1 MATGRR
7 AHASPEP
14 RNHKA
19 GMNRFLSVS
28 AFLAG
33 LTAVAWVAA
42 GYVGAHPLALSMTC
56 LICAVYLAGAFELA
70 RFDGASGRLRNA
82 LAAIPE
88 PVPSLEAWLATLP
101 GSLRDA
107 VRMRIEGEPVGLP
120 GPAMAPYLV
129 GLLVLLG
136 MLGTF
141 LGMVVTLNGAVLALE
156 STTNLQAVRAALAAP
171 VKGLGLAFG
180 TSVAGVAASAML
192 GLMSALCRRERLQTA
207 QALDARIAS
216 DLRVFSRSHQR
227 EESFKIL
234 LGQAALMPTLVDRLQ
249 AMMAQMEE
257 QGHALSG
264 QLLSG
269 QEQFHRQT
277 ETVYAG
283 LAASVDQSL
292 KECLT
297 ESARLAGAAIQ
308 PVVEATLA
316 GLVQQATALHNHT
329 ADTVQRQLDGVSE
342 RFDITVTDVSAT
354 WTAALAQHQRTSE
367 RLLNGMQA
375 ALSAVSQGLEQQ
387 WASLLTRL
395 DEHQHTRQ
403 VATVAQDQERLAAWT
418 AALASMANALQRE
431 WQQAGVLQIEQHA
444 QVCRL
449 LERTALDVTTQ
460 AEAHARHTIAEMA
473 ELMQAAAQAPQAAAQ
488 AVSQLRQ
495 QLSDSLARDNTLL
508 EERGRILLTVS
519 TLLEALQQ
527 ASTDQRGAIDALV
540 HSSTALLERAGAHFS
555 EMVEAQ
561 ATHMAEVAT
570 QVTSSAVEVSS
581 LGEAFGV
588 AVQRFSDSNDQLMAH
603 LQRIDGAL
611 TQGQQRSDEQ
621 LAYYVAQA
629 REIIELSLLSQKQIM
644 EDLQRL
650 PGRQA
655 GAANGANE
663 AV

>member
-1 MATGRR
+1 
-7 AHASPEP
+7 
-14 RNHKA
+14 
-19 GMNRFLSVS
+19 MNRFLSLT
-28 AFLAG
+28 AFLSG

-42 GYVGAHPLALSMTC
+42 GYFGAHSLALSMTL
-56 LICAVYLAGAFELA
+56 LIGAVYLAGAFELA
-70 RFDGASGRLRNA
+70 RFDRVSGRLKRA

-88 PVPSLEAWLATLP
+88 PLPSLGAWLATLP
-101 GSLRDA
+101 TALRDA
-107 VRMRIEGEPVGLP
+107 VRLRIEGERVGLP

-156 STTNLQAVRAALAAP
+156 STTDLQAVRAALAAP

-207 QALDARIAS
+207 QALDARIAT

-227 EESFKIL
+227 EESFKTL
-234 LGQAALMPTLVDRLQ
+234 QGQAALMPALVDRLQ
-249 AMMAQMEE
+249 AMMAQMEG
-257 QGHALSG
+257 QGQALHG
-264 QLLSG
+264 QLLAG
-269 QEQFHRQT
+269 QERFHRQT

-292 KECLT
+292 KESLT

-316 GLVQQATALHNHT
+316 GLVRQATSVHDHM
-329 ADTVQRQLDGVSE
+329 ADTVQRQLEGVSE
-342 RFDITVTDVSAT
+342 RFDLAVTDVSAT

-367 RLLNGMQA
+367 RLLNGTQA
-375 ALSAVSQGLEQQ
+375 SLTAVTQGLGQQ
-387 WASLLTRL
+387 GASLLATL
-395 DEHQHTRQ
+395 DERHDARQ
-403 VATVAQDQERLAAWT
+403 AASVAQDEQRLSAWT
-418 AALASMANALQRE
+418 AALASMAEALQRE
-431 WQQAGVLQIEQHA
+431 WQQAGA
-444 QVCRL
+444 QQTQRQAEVCRL
-449 LERTALDVTTQ
+449 WERTAQDVTTQ
-460 AEAHARHTIAEMA
+460 AEAHAKHTMAEMSG
-473 ELMQAAAQAPQAAAQ
+473 LMQAAAQAPQAAAQ
-488 AVSQLRQ
+488 AVSELRQ

-508 EERGRILLTVS
+508 EERGRILQTVS

-527 ASTDQRGAIDALV
+527 ASTDQRGAINTLV
-540 HSSTALLERAGAHFS
+540 HSSTALLARADAHFS
-555 EMVEAQ
+555 DKLETQAAQ
-561 ATHMAEVAT
+561 MAEVAT
-570 QVTSSAVEVSS
+570 QVSGAAVEVAS
-581 LGEAFGV
+581 LGEALGV
-588 AVQRFSDSNDQLMAH
+588 AVQRFSESNDQLMGH

-611 TQGQQRSDEQ
+611 TQSQQRSDEQ

-629 REIIELSLLSQKQIM
+629 REIIDLSLLSQKQIM

-655 GAANGANE
+655 GTTGNGALG
-663 AV
+663 ADGSA